1 MTNLSYS
8 YGIHFYYFVNRTV
21 SEELYHPSAHFD
33 MISPPVQALP
43 KRTVSTVPLLLNLPD
58 NHPCNRSNVIVSSNP
73 KSNSPTT
80 GSRMK
85 TSILVEDGEDPL
97 QLVGPIETKR
107 SRAVTRVPPTSGG
120 VRYPLPQLG
129 RDAPSAVV

>member
-21 SEELYHPSAHFD
+21 SEELYRSAHFD

-58 NHPCNRSNVIVSSNP
+58 NHPCNRSNVIVSSDP

-80 GSRMK
+80 GSRTK

-107 SRAVTRVPPTSGG
+107 SRAFTRVPPTSGG
-120 VRYPLPQLG
+120 VRYPPPELG
-129 RDAPSAVV
+129 REPPSAVV

>member
-21 SEELYHPSAHFD
+21 SEELYRSAYFD

-58 NHPCNRSNVIVSSNP
+58 NHPCNRSNVIVSSDP

-85 TSILVEDGEDPL
+85 TSILVEGGEDLLL
-97 QLVGPIETKR
+97 QLVGPIETKL
-107 SRAVTRVPPTSGG
+107 SRAFTRVPPTSGG
-120 VRYPLPQLG
+120 VRYPPPQLG